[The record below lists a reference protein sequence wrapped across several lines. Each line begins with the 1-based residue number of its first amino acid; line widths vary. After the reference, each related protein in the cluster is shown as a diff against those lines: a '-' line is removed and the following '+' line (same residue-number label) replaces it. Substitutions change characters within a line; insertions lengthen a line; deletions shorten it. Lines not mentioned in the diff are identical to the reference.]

1 MSRGLLVT
9 GGTGYLGGELLRAAA
24 PGVAATHLTTEPEPL
39 AGVDWL
45 RVDVR
50 DRDAVDAAFEQLRPE
65 SVVHTA
71 YLQDGPD
78 AEETNVLGSEVVAV
92 AAAQVKARLV
102 HLSTD
107 LVFDGTASSA
117 LPGVRPSQPGRRL
130 RSNRSWRPSS
140 AVLAAHPAALVVRTS
155 LMVGGSS
162 PGRHELVALRAAAGE
177 TEMTFFDD
185 ELRSPVLVGDLAPA
199 LLELATRDERGVL
212 HVAGPE
218 PLSRYELAGLV
229 AEAHGVPPARIRR
242 GSLAESGL
250 DRAACC
256 VLDSS
261 RARALLTTPLRGP
274 SDLPA
279 SRSGPRDSLP

>member
-1 MSRGLLVT
+1 MLVT
-9 GGTGYLGGELLRAAA
+9 GGTGYLGGELLRAA
-24 PGVAATHLTTEPEPL
+24 PGVAATHLTTEPASL

-45 RVDVR
+45 RLDVR
-50 DRDAVDAAFEQLRPE
+50 DRAAVDAAFERLRPTA
-65 SVVHTA
+65 VVHTA
-71 YLQDGPD
+71 YLQDGPEAQD
-78 AEETNVLGSEVVAV
+78 TNVLGSEVVAV
-92 AAAQVKARLV
+92 AAASVGARLI

-107 LVFDGTASSA
+107 LVFDGTASAPYRESD
-117 LPGVRPSQPGRRL
+117 RPNPVGPYGRSKLAAEQR
-130 RSNRSWRPSS
+130 
-140 AVLAAHPAALVVRTS
+140 VLAAHPAALVVRTS

-162 PGRHELVALRAAAGE
+162 PGRHELAALRAAAGE

-185 ELRSPVLVGDLAPA
+185 ELRSPVLVSDLARA
-199 LLELATRDERGVL
+199 LLELAARDERGVL

-218 PLSRYELAGLV
+218 PLSRFELARLV
-229 AEAHGVPPARIRR
+229 ADAHGVPSGRIRR

-274 SDLPA
+274 SDLAA
-279 SRSGPRDSLP
+279 SRSGPRESPP

>member
-50 DRDAVDAAFEQLRPE
+50 DRAAVDSAFEQLRPE

-92 AAAQVKARLV
+92 AAAQVKARLI

-107 LVFDGTASSA
+107 LVFDGTASTPYRESD
-117 LPGVRPSQPGRRL
+117 RPNPVGAYGQSKLAAEQ
-130 RSNRSWRPSS
+130 

-162 PGRHELVALRAAAGE
+162 PGRHELAALQAAAGE

-185 ELRSPVLVGDLAPA
+185 ELRSPVLVGDLARA

-218 PLSRYELAGLV
+218 PLSRYELARLV
-229 AEAHGVPPARIRR
+229 AEAHGVPSARIRR

-274 SDLPA
+274 SDLA
-279 SRSGPRDSLP
+279 TSRSGPRDGLP